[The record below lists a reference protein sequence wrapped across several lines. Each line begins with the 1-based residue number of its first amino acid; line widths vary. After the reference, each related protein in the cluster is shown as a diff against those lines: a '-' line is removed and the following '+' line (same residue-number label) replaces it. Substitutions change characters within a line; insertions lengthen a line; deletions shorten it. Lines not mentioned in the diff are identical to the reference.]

1 MYSGCGLAT
10 TETLLPYMSTFV
22 DNGTSRFLYWIF
34 SLFLLYQSCFFSEK
48 VGKTLKLNYDIIF
61 LAYFCENWKFFGVH
75 CKTNTATSAATR
87 SPGISKNQFFY
98 KNSLVEFFNPFFLLT
113 LHFVGTIPS
122 VFIIETVMNHVAKV
136 LGKSPDVIREI
147 NFYKQGQV
155 KIIIFLNFKMYI
167 VFKQYFTVF

>member
-98 KNSLVEFFNPFFLLT
+98 KNSLVEFFNPFFFAHSSLCRNYSIGIYYRNS
-113 LHFVGTIPS
+113 HESRCKG
-122 VFIIETVMNHVAKV
+122 A
-136 LGKSPDVIREI
+136 G
-147 NFYKQGQV
+147 
-155 KIIIFLNFKMYI
+155 
-167 VFKQYFTVF
+167 